1 VMVTHD
7 QDEAMS
13 IGDRLVV
20 MNHGRVQQIGTPQAL
35 YRHPANR
42 FVAGFIGRGNFLAG
56 APGADGRSFV
66 TGGGLTIACARLDP
80 GADTLLIRPENM
92 AVRPAGA
99 TGVNCFPARIEAAV
113 FQGSAF
119 DLDLR
124 AATGEILEAQVPA
137 AAGSTDWSVGQE
149 VTAEIDPSA
158 AVGIV
163 SSSSLPA

>member
-1 VMVTHD
+1 
-7 QDEAMS
+7 MS

-66 TGGGLTIACARLDP
+66 TQGGGTIACAQLDP
-80 GADTLLIRPENM
+80 GADTLLIRPDDFP
-92 AVRPAGA
+92 VRVGSAAGI
-99 TGVNCFPARIEAAV
+99 NCFPARIEAAV

-119 DLDLR
+119 ALDLR
-124 AATGEILEAQVPA
+124 LSTGEVLAAQVPA
-137 AAGSTDWSVGQE
+137 ATGTADWRVGEE
-149 VTAEIDPSA
+149 VTAEIDPNA

-163 SSSSLPA
+163 SRT